1 MYSSHILAHIH
12 KKLGTHIGLIE
23 PNKFALH
30 VIGSDPQEVG
40 YSGLFKKR
48 MLWNLKFSSQVFQQ
62 MSTKLGEYDL
72 KTLGMQNCKEIFAKR
87 YLERFDRGE
96 AMKLWRE
103 LRYRKFLI
111 KST

>member
-1 MYSSHILAHIH
+1 MYSSHILARIH

-30 VIGSDPQEVG
+30 VIGSAPQEVG

-72 KTLGMQNCKEIFAKR
+72 KTLGMQNCEEIFDILNGLTVAR
-87 YLERFDRGE
+87 Q
-96 AMKLWRE
+96 
-103 LRYRKFLI
+103 
-111 KST
+111 